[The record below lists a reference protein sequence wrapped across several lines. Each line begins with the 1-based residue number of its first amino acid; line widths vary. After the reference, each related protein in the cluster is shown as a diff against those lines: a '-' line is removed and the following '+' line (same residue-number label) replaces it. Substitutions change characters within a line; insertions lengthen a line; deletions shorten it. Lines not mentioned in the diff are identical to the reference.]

1 MMLVYNSFLLR
12 FRWIDAARKN
22 ELRFANS
29 MSVLKDMYE
38 RTLQEQ
44 SYEWGLAGSKLGM
57 WEINTLTDGWVRQCI
72 NVPTATGS

>member
-44 SYEWGLAGSKLGM
+44 SYE
-57 WEINTLTDGWVRQCI
+57 
-72 NVPTATGS
+72 